1 MPEPR
6 DTMRSEGLSPVVA
19 SLRALRS
26 RARATL
32 ISQRVML
39 VLVLLALGGAS
50 LILLDYLLR
59 FPSWIRW
66 FHLVVG
72 IGATFFLLFRLAY
85 PALRFRPS
93 LTSLALRL
101 ERENPR
107 LRGLLASAV
116 EFERGV
122 TAPESPTAAALET
135 AVIARAAHEFHGVRA
150 ASILRRHALYR
161 RGAQLTALTLAFVA
175 AGLWRP
181 DLARVGATRLIAP
194 WSSAQWP
201 KRTGI
206 VDATSVAVHPRGA
219 ALALR
224 AAVTRSHKDLD
235 TTYAAAQYRL
245 LNAEG
250 RATTPLR
257 TALLTHQRREIAL
270 PAGESGSLFE
280 RLIEADAATVE
291 YRFVTDDDATEW
303 KRIRVVDPPAVA
315 SAKVKITPPDYASA
329 LAATGSP
336 LASIAETEMGPG
348 VDERATAAPA
358 LAGSTVELTLTLN
371 KPIPARPEDPEWV
384 RRTFGA
390 ALADEQPAL
399 VADGAKWTLRW
410 TLGRSVRAPIALLD
424 EHDIPSVDEASYRFE
439 ALADRKPSVAITDPP
454 ADLSLLP
461 GATLSVTG
469 EGRDEVALSAV
480 WVEQQV
486 ARPLGARTPSG
497 PGGAVEPIA
506 DPSELVRVDAG
517 AQRAARAT
525 VALSLADL
533 QVRPGDEVWLT
544 AVATDALG
552 ASIPLGEAGARGP
565 TRSAPRKL
573 RIISEAELIEEIRAE
588 LNAVRQTAIRI
599 DAQQG
604 EVMDQ
609 TAARGSDRRTR
620 AGQSQIG
627 ERLTRQR
634 EALARLAERAQ
645 RNGLSDARLGGML
658 DSASGATGRAGE
670 ASQGASQTLE
680 QAAAKAKE
688 SDEKE
693 SNEQEG
699 EREESRDAAA
709 PLDEAQAAQTTEEQR
724 RVRDELATMIE
735 ALDAGQDGWVARRQI
750 ERLLR
755 EQTENREAT
764 RAAGAATAGL
774 PSEALAPEQREALER
789 VAEKQEELADQAR
802 KLAEE
807 LPQRA
812 EQVRKQDPAAA
823 AGMEQAAR
831 SARNNQIAQTMDQ
844 AAQQARQ
851 NQTGDST
858 RSQQQAAQTLQQMLE
873 ELDKGERSRQEQL
886 RRQLA
891 SLIASIEALVAAQ
904 THELDRLDAALAPE
918 APQPPALAGLDAPMI
933 ALSRNTAGTLD
944 SAQGAGR
951 EVAPIA
957 RLLSRAVEA
966 QSVAIGAL
974 RAAQGPGARQGEAD
988 SLARLREALAQART
1002 LDEQQEQ
1009 AQQDQ
1014 QRAELRRAYGALL
1027 ERQITVRDQSAAF
1040 AGVEQPSRRD
1050 RAAIR
1055 ALGEEQVSIREAL
1068 ATMAR
1073 DSKDLSDASVF
1084 EFAHRRLDAAT
1095 GAAGDALRAGNI
1107 PPALPQQERAVKG
1120 LRDILASLADSSP
1133 KKKDFNE
1140 GQAGGDSGGSGMPGG
1155 KQALIPP
1162 LAQLRLLRAIQGDV
1176 AQDTRLAADT
1186 AAPPEAIERIAA
1198 DQKELADRGAALL
1211 DQLLNESK
1219 PKPMLPEPGA
1229 APVPPVNP
1237 DDLRP
1242 APEPDPDAPAA
1253 PDDEK
1258 PHDPEARR

>member
-6 DTMRSEGLSPVVA
+6 DTPRSEGLSPVVA

-32 ISQRVML
+32 ITQRVML

-59 FPSWIRW
+59 FPSWIRS

-116 EFERGV
+116 EFERGA

-135 AVIARAAHEFHGVRA
+135 AVIARAAHEFRGVRA

-161 RGAQLTALTLAFVA
+161 RGAQLTALALAFAA
-175 AGLWRP
+175 AGMWRP
-181 DLARVGATRLIAP
+181 DLARVGAMRLIAP

-206 VDATSVAVHPRGA
+206 VDSTSVAVHPRGA

-250 RATTPLR
+250 RTTTPLR

-270 PAGESGSLFE
+270 PEGESGSLFE

-303 KRIRVVDPPAVA
+303 KRIRVVDPPMVA
-315 SAKVKITPPDYASA
+315 SAKAKITPPEYASA

-390 ALADEQPAL
+390 ALADEQPSL

-410 TLGRSVRAPIALLD
+410 TLERSVRAPIALLD
-424 EHDIPSVDEASYRFE
+424 EHDIPSADEASYRFE
-439 ALADRKPSVAITDPP
+439 ALADREPSVAITDPP

-461 GATLSVTG
+461 GATLNVTG

-506 DPSELVRVDAG
+506 DPSEIVRVDAG

-525 VALSLADL
+525 VTLSLADL

-565 TRSAPRKL
+565 TRSATRKL

-634 EALARLAERAQ
+634 EALARLAERAE
-645 RNGLSDARLGGML
+645 RNGLSDARLGAML
-658 DSASGATGRAGE
+658 ESASGATGRAGE

-693 SNEQEG
+693 ANEQG
-699 EREESRDAAA
+699 EQEDSRDAAA
-709 PLDEAQAAQTTEEQR
+709 PLDEAQAAQTAEEQR

-755 EQTENREAT
+755 EQNENREAT

-774 PSEALAPEQREALER
+774 PSEALSPEQREALER

-802 KLAEE
+802 KLAED

-831 SARNNQIAQTMDQ
+831 SARNNQIAQKMDQ

-918 APQPPALAGLDAPMI
+918 APQPPALAGLDVPMI
-933 ALSRNTAGTLD
+933 ALNRNTAGTLD

-966 QSVAIGAL
+966 QGVAIGAL
-974 RAAQGPGARQGEAD
+974 RAAQGPAARQGEAD
-988 SLARLREALAQART
+988 SLARLREALIQART

-1014 QRAELRRAYGALL
+1014 QRAEIRRAYAALL

-1073 DSKDLSDASVF
+1073 DSKELSDASVF
-1084 EFAHRRLDAAT
+1084 EFAHRRLDTAT

-1140 GQAGGDSGGSGMPGG
+1140 GQAGGDSGGAGMPGG

-1186 AAPPEAIERIAA
+1186 AAPPEAIERIAS
-1198 DQKELADRGAALL
+1198 DQKELANRAAALL
-1211 DQLLNESK
+1211 DQLLNEAK
-1219 PKPMLPEPGA
+1219 PKPVLPEPGE
-1229 APVPPVNP
+1229 APAPPVNP

-1242 APEPDPDAPAA
+1242 APEPDPDAPPA